1 MTQEIKL
8 DYDAF
13 QSLVST
19 LRTSTSGIESSVKTS
34 RTFEDTNINPLIKD
48 LEHIIRTLELL
59 KKYQTSLHKDIDV
72 LEQVG
77 EKIKE
82 RDLELAEQRNQYA
95 ANVYELQS

>member
-8 DYDAF
+8 DYDQF
-13 QSLVST
+13 KSHVST
-19 LRTSTSGIESSVKTS
+19 LRSSVNGIESSVKTN

-77 EKIKE
+77 EKIRE

>member
-1 MTQEIKL
+1 MAEEIKL
-8 DYDAF
+8 DYDGF
-13 QSLVST
+13 TSLVST
-19 LRTSTSGIESSVKTS
+19 LRSSASGIESSVKTN
-34 RTFEDTNINPLIKD
+34 RTFDDTNINPLIKD

-59 KKYQTSLHKDIDV
+59 KRYQTSLHKDIDT

-77 EKIKE
+77 EKIRE